1 MPYTRTLHVSDTP
14 NWWSHTIW
22 QTNAVIDVFCE
33 YEKARVLNVDD
44 RRWQYLAP
52 RWCKWAFYHSCVM
65 RKAHLCIW
73 SVNHYLLA
81 FEHLPTRLVQISPFP
96 ILMISAIT
104 PQFSNSDYIT
114 TMPSLGLEIC
124 LCKLAE
130 FSLVSLVAV
139 DAFAFLYWRGC
150 SGDQA
155 RFRVSQ
161 ARSKISDRCDPAYPS
176 GPHWFFQVAIKTHS
190 FICLRSWLGTVTP
203 GQ

>member
-1 MPYTRTLHVSDTP
+1 
-14 NWWSHTIW
+14 
-22 QTNAVIDVFCE
+22 
-33 YEKARVLNVDD
+33 
-44 RRWQYLAP
+44 
-52 RWCKWAFYHSCVM
+52 M

-114 TMPSLGLEIC
+114 TMPALGLEIC

-139 DAFAFLYWRGC
+139 DAFAFLY
-150 SGDQA
+150 
-155 RFRVSQ
+155 
-161 ARSKISDRCDPAYPS
+161 
-176 GPHWFFQVAIKTHS
+176 
-190 FICLRSWLGTVTP
+190 
-203 GQ
+203 